1 MATDTAYGLASTI
14 WTQDISR
21 GHRVAAQM
29 QSGLIWLNCWQL
41 RDLRAPFSG
50 HGLSG
55 VGTQGGTE
63 SLEFFSDVSTV
74 TLKI

>member
-1 MATDTAYGLASTI
+1 MRI
-14 WTQDISR
+14 
-21 GHRVAAQM
+21 
-29 QSGLIWLNCWQL
+29 GLIWLNCWQL
-41 RDLRAPFSG
+41 RDLKAPFSG